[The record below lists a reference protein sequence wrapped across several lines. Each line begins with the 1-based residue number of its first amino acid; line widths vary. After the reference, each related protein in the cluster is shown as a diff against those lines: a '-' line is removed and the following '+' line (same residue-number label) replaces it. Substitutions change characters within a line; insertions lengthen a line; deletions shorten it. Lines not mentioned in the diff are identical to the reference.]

1 MIFRR
6 SLSGPGTSAAQHGQ
20 RGTAGAEQLEPSRV
34 HPELPPRSHR
44 DGLTPAAPDPLSGQ
58 PAGLPA
64 CPQHA
69 PRPPR
74 SRAPSFVPC
83 VARRIPSGGGAGPPH
98 SPRDAPGTPPFR
110 LGLHPTRAKPRATAP
125 RPAALSAG
133 LPPYPAGG
141 AEVGAEPCG
150 GAGPWVPSRPAPP
163 SPSPAGAPTW
173 SGGMRAPRAA
183 LPYLHSRPPL
193 RRVSR
198 LAEPGKQWAVLARG
212 AVSDWLATPS
222 IRTLPLREVLGA
234 GSVSNAW

>member
-163 SPSPAGAPTW
+163 RPAQPVPGGGAHVEWQHAGTSRGAPLSSLT
-173 SGGMRAPRAA
+173 SAAP
-183 LPYLHSRPPL
+183 P
-193 RRVSR
+193 
-198 LAEPGKQWAVLARG
+198 
-212 AVSDWLATPS
+212 
-222 IRTLPLREVLGA
+222 REQIGGA
-234 GSVSNAW
+234 GQAVGGTCSRSGL

>member
-163 SPSPAGAPTW
+163 SPA
-173 SGGMRAPRAA
+173 RPRRGRPRGVAA
-183 LPYLHSRPPL
+183 CGH
-193 RRVSR
+193 
-198 LAEPGKQWAVLARG
+198 LARRSPIFTHVRRS
-212 AVSDWLATPS
+212 AA
-222 IRTLPLREVLGA
+222 
-234 GSVSNAW
+234 